1 MIGQTTLVFD
11 EPSVKEKNEITVE
24 VLNVKIEKPKISAD
38 FEKLEEMLRKKLSA
52 SMFLVDEDGVKA
64 AKLVA
69 TEINKL
75 SGEIKQY
82 AKQKNRR
89 NVWPDS

>member
-38 FEKLEEMLRKKLSA
+38 F
-52 SMFLVDEDGVKA
+52 
-64 AKLVA
+64 
-69 TEINKL
+69 
-75 SGEIKQY
+75 
-82 AKQKNRR
+82 
-89 NVWPDS
+89 